1 MKKFE
6 NMANLTLL
14 LNTYLINRG
23 LSAYQQKENIMA
35 KKATNPTVTLSVF
48 ATGERFID
56 GTIVRQ
62 DEQSVT
68 VRYKKPRS
76 SKFLVETFPREK
88 VVSVWEGEEAAQVVV
103 AGARYE
109 LDTFT
114 GELAINEQGDFVV
127 TGEDFTVTIS
137 SKADVEIFEE
147 DEEEKPAKK
156 ASKKAEAKP
165 AKKTAKKVEE
175 DEDEEDEDE
184 EDEDEEEKPTKKA
197 SKKAAKKV
205 EVEEEDE
212 EDEDDEWE

>member
-1 MKKFE
+1 
-6 NMANLTLL
+6 
-14 LNTYLINRG
+14 
-23 LSAYQQKENIMA
+23 MA

-147 DEEEKPAKK
+147 DEEEEKPAKK
-156 ASKKAEAKP
+156 ASKKAS
-165 AKKTAKKVEE
+165 KKAAKKVEE
-175 DEDEEDEDE
+175 DEDEEDEE
-184 EDEDEEEKPTKKA
+184 EDEEAKPAKKA
-197 SKKAAKKV
+197 NKKAAKKV
-205 EVEEEDE
+205 EEDDEE
-212 EDEDDEWE
+212 EDEDDDWE

>member
-1 MKKFE
+1 
-6 NMANLTLL
+6 
-14 LNTYLINRG
+14 
-23 LSAYQQKENIMA
+23 MA

-56 GTIVRQ
+56 GIIVRQ

-147 DEEEKPAKK
+147 DEEEEKPAKK
-156 ASKKAEAKP
+156 
-165 AKKTAKKVEE
+165 AKKVEE
-175 DEDEEDEDE
+175 DE
-184 EDEDEEEKPTKKA
+184 KPAKKA
-197 SKKAAKKV
+197 NKKAAKKV
-205 EVEEEDE
+205 EEDDEE
-212 EDEDDEWE
+212 EDEDDDWE

>member
-23 LSAYQQKENIMA
+23 YPHNQQKENIMA

-147 DEEEKPAKK
+147 DEEEEKPAKK

-165 AKKTAKKVEE
+165 AKKAKKVEE
-175 DEDEEDEDE
+175 DDEEDEEDEEDEKPTKKANKKAKKVEEDDEDEEDED
-184 EDEDEEEKPTKKA
+184 
-197 SKKAAKKV
+197 
-205 EVEEEDE
+205 
-212 EDEDDEWE
+212 DDWE

>member
-1 MKKFE
+1 
-6 NMANLTLL
+6 
-14 LNTYLINRG
+14 
-23 LSAYQQKENIMA
+23 MA
-35 KKATNPTVTLSVF
+35 KKATNPQVTLTVY

-88 VVSVWEGEEAAQVVV
+88 VVSVWEGEEAAQVIV

-114 GELAINEQGDFVV
+114 GELEINEQGDFVV

-147 DEEEKPAKK
+147 DEEDEKPAKK
-156 ASKKAEAKP
+156 ASKKDVQPTKKAK
-165 AKKTAKKVEE
+165 AKKVEEDEEE
-175 DEDEEDEDE
+175 DEDEEDEKPVKKSSKKAKKAE
-184 EDEDEEEKPTKKA
+184 EDEDE
-197 SKKAAKKV
+197 
-205 EVEEEDE
+205 
-212 EDEDDEWE
+212 DEDDDWE